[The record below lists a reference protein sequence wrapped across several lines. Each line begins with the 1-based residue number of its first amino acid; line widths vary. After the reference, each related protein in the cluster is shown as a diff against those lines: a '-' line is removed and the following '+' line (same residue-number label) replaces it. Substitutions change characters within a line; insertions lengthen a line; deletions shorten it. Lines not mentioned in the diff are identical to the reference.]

1 MLRHSNVRIAHR
13 ASAIHS
19 HVRVTLPKFALLV
32 LRRRAKQQRKTL
44 SAVLEALI
52 WDAVWLD
59 EVQAVT
65 RESPEAAGAFKAWF
79 AFAVRKRKDAGPE
92 PKRVSRGRSV
102 APSQR
107 PRPRS
112 GRKEP

>member
-1 MLRHSNVRIAHR
+1 MLRHSNVRTTARR

-19 HVRVTLPKFALLV
+19 HVRVTLPKFALLI
-32 LRRRAKQQRKTL
+32 LRRRAKQQRKPL

-65 RESPEAAGAFKAWF
+65 RESPEAARAFKAWF
-79 AFAVRKRKDAGPE
+79 AFAVRKRKEGAAANGAAGTRATARA
-92 PKRVSRGRSV
+92 KR
-102 APSQR
+102 
-107 PRPRS
+107 
-112 GRKEP
+112 

>member
-1 MLRHSNVRIAHR
+1 MLRHSNVRTAHR

-19 HVRVTLPKFALLV
+19 HARVTLPKFALLV

-52 WDAVWLD
+52 WDVVWLD

-65 RESPEAAGAFKAWF
+65 HESPEAARAFKAWF
-79 AFAVRKRKDAGPE
+79 ALAVKRPKCGGTGPTT
-92 PKRVSRGRSV
+92 
-102 APSQR
+102 
-107 PRPRS
+107 
-112 GRKEP
+112 